1 MDVSIIALK
10 KKTEIKVANWAYEKQ
25 KFKRSYLEKRNK
37 IRKKIGIAVSSAQVN
52 IGKSPNVLLQ

>member
-37 IRKKIGIAVSSAQVN
+37 EKNRHSGLY
-52 IGKSPNVLLQ
+52 SPG